1 MRFDLSS
8 GEVLVSFRVKRVSLI
23 FAIVIG
29 AFGAAFAL
37 SNLKPPPQKES
48 ENDLALLIDVQT
60 LESGSYKF
68 TIESQGTIRPL
79 TETIL
84 SAEVSGSII
93 SVSPKFIAGGVF
105 AAGEELM
112 RIDQTNYVGAVEQA
126 QALLNQRQIEYDGA
140 KTLRTQG
147 YRAEAEFAAAEAA
160 LATAN
165 ANLIRAKRDFDRT
178 RIRLPYEGMV
188 RSRNANLGQFVN
200 PGQELG
206 VVFAT
211 DIAEVRLPLTDRD
224 LAFVDLPD
232 ATEITASGISSNG
245 PTVTLTAVQ
254 RGRSSS
260 WTAKIVRSEGVVDE
274 RARVTYAVAR
284 ISDPY
289 RLHGSSND
297 EKPLPMGTFVSAQIE
312 GATIDAAVRLP
323 RSALRRNNE
332 VVFVDEDNRLRI
344 RPVQVMRADSTYVYV
359 AGDDLA
365 GERISRSAIES
376 PVNGAEVRTTDDPPE
391 QAVEDTELASSGDN
405 GD

>member
-1 MRFDLSS
+1 
-8 GEVLVSFRVKRVSLI
+8 LVSFRVKRISLI
-23 FAIVIG
+23 SVIVIG
-29 AFGAAFAL
+29 ALGAAFAL
-37 SNLKPPPQKES
+37 SKLKPPPQKES
-48 ENDLALLIDVQT
+48 ENELALLIDVQT
-60 LESGSYKF
+60 LESGRYNF
-68 TIESQGTIRPL
+68 TIESQGTVRPL

-232 ATEITASGISSNG
+232 ATEITASGISGNG
-245 PTVTLTAVQ
+245 PTVTLTATQ

-289 RLHGSSND
+289 RLHGSSD
-297 EKPLPMGTFVSAQIE
+297 DLKPLPMGTFVSAQIE
-312 GATIDAAVRLP
+312 GATVDAAVRLP

-344 RPVQVMRADSTYVYV
+344 RPVQVIRADSTYVYV

-365 GERISRSAIES
+365 GERISRSVIES

-391 QAVEDTELASSGDN
+391 EAVEDTELASSGDN